1 MYYLQ
6 LFSYLPNT
14 PGITYLTPS
23 LAIPALTLLPVISP
37 LTESVFIKLANKPD
51 ILFHAKHNYVIAYLL
66 NSPTIGYIIG
76 AVMAEAIIL
85 VIWLS
90 PYALYN

>member
-37 LTESVFIKLANKPD
+37 LTESVFIELANKPD

-66 NSPTIGYIIG
+66 NSPTIGYIK
-76 AVMAEAIIL
+76 ASHMRTFLII
-85 VIWLS
+85 
-90 PYALYN
+90 